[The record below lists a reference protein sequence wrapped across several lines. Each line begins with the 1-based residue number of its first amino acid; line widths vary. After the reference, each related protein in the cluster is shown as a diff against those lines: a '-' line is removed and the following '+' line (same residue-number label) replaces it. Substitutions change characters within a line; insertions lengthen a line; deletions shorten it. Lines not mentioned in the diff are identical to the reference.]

1 MQDEKMT
8 YEEAMARLDV
18 IAREMEGS
26 VTGIDEMAARLQEA
40 QELVRFCQ
48 EKLLE
53 AEKNC
58 KSLLDSGENV

>member
-1 MQDEKMT
+1 MT

-18 IAREMEGS
+18 IAREMEGN

-40 QELVRFCQ
+40 QELVRFCR

-58 KSLLDSGENV
+58 NSLLNSGENV

>member
-1 MQDEKMT
+1 MT

-53 AEKNC
+53 AEKNG
-58 KSLLDSGENV
+58 KSLLSSGENV

>member
-1 MQDEKMT
+1 MT

>member
-18 IAREMEGS
+18 IAREMENS
-26 VTGIDEMAARLQEA
+26 QTGIDEMAERLQEA
-40 QELVRFCQ
+40 QKLVLFCR
-48 EKLLE
+48 EKLQN

-58 KSLLDSGENV
+58 KSLLNSAENM

>member
-18 IAREMEGS
+18 IAREMEGG

-58 KSLLDSGENV
+58 KSLLSSGENV

>member
-1 MQDEKMT
+1 MT

-53 AEKNC
+53 AEK
-58 KSLLDSGENV
+58 KLQIVT

>member
-1 MQDEKMT
+1 MQKEMT

-18 IAREMEGS
+18 IAREMENNE
-26 VTGIDEMAARLQEA
+26 TGIDEMAARLQEA
-40 QELVRFCQ
+40 QGLVKFCR

-58 KSLLDSGENV
+58 KSLLSSSENV